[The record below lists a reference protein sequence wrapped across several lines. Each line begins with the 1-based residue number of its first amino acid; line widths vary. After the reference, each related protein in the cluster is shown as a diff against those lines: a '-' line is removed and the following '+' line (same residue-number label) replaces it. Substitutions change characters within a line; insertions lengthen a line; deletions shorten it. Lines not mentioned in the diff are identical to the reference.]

1 MFRVD
6 GVGDEH
12 CRLGEDGAVV
22 DDEQRRRAMISLL
35 LGARRRIDRGH
46 RGHRAGAQD
55 DGLDHLAAAE
65 SRVGWS

>member
-12 CRLGEDGAVV
+12 WRLGEDGAVV

-46 RGHRAGAQD
+46 RAGAQD